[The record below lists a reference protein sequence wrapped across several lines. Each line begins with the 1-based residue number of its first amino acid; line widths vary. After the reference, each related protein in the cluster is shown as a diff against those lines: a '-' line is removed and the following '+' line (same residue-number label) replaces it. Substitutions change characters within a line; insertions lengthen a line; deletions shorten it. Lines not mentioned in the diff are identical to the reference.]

1 MAVGG
6 QIIKSYRHTGSNAVV
21 DTYASYTGS
30 QYLVEQFVLPE
41 FVSASLASAS
51 SDAFVDKID
60 YPYGTATYLTTPQKN
75 ILLRDDWASG
85 LGNKRTNR
93 VKMTS
98 DGSTWK
104 QISTHHSKV
113 VPSGSLVKTPTG
125 TTAISELNI
134 GDTVSSYLPVS
145 MSTEDYGYLDYST
158 NTLVGSTS
166 DTSEVVNITYGKEF
180 TYTHIYYEVG
190 GEEVRVSVSSEHA
203 NLFIKDVD
211 TNIWGWKS
219 PE

>member
-1 MAVGG
+1 MAIITQSASSSVSSSLIPLWDSDNPTTNAWGPDYVIKNNSTDNSMAIGG

-21 DTYASYTGS
+21 ETYASYTGS

-51 SDAFVDKID
+51 SDAFVNKID

-85 LGNKRTNR
+85 LGTARTNR

-113 VPSGSLVKTPTG
+113 VPSGSLVKTPSG

-134 GDTVSSYLPVS
+134 GDTVSSYLPCLL
-145 MSTEDYGYLDYST
+145 Y
-158 NTLVGSTS
+158 TS
-166 DTSEVVNITYGKEF
+166 DAADE
-180 TYTHIYYEVG
+180 
-190 GEEVRVSVSSEHA
+190 
-203 NLFIKDVD
+203 
-211 TNIWGWKS
+211 
-219 PE
+219 